1 MKKSFFLAA
10 ILFVFSFCIN
20 AQNKPIVTDIQA
32 LASKG
37 TRINVYWTLP
47 QNPEPAITKLLI
59 YRDTRPISSYNQL
72 SGAYFL
78 AELPPESCGYTDTV
92 SDYNDYF
99 YAVIAFTDRPFD
111 LILVSM
117 NSTVEGVHLIAPQ
130 PKDIE
135 PKKKEEE
142 KLYTDGAMRETPLPF
157 LNYVEGQGEAL
168 ISDEVAQQ
176 ASQFSGYSTKTGL
189 TPVSPYFFEE
199 DLKKNI
205 LQQVY
210 NNFVNS
216 LGYNGCSIYKIGYDC
231 TQDELLQCLIELIK
245 EEEIEIYDYKPEEL
259 KGDIEIKNLTY
270 KFPDSNDNVLK
281 NINIEV
287 KQGKSLGIIGVLGS
301 GKTTLMN

>member
-1 MKKSFFLAA
+1 MKKSFFVAVIFIAL
-10 ILFVFSFCIN
+10 SFCLN

-32 LASKG
+32 VPAKG

-47 QNPEPAITKLLI
+47 QNPEPKITKLLI

-199 DLKKNI
+199 DLI
-205 LQQVY
+205 
-210 NNFVNS
+210 S
-216 LGYNGCSIYKIGYDC
+216 
-231 TQDELLQCLIELIK
+231 
-245 EEEIEIYDYKPEEL
+245 
-259 KGDIEIKNLTY
+259 
-270 KFPDSNDNVLK
+270 PDSGDDFLLFEVLK
-281 NINIEV
+281 NTFVQEKYEESIVLLNKLNGTNISESVRNRVLFYIAEAYFFTGDFEEAAKCFV
-287 KQGKSLGIIGVLGS
+287 KVAHVYPLQTKIWMNY
-301 GKTTLMN
+301 TLDRIAIPQ

>member
-1 MKKSFFLAA
+1 MKRVFVILILLLTTTFF
-10 ILFVFSFCIN
+10 IYS
-20 AQNKPIVTDIQA
+20 QNKPIVTDIQA
-32 LASKG
+32 VPAKG

-47 QNPEPAITKLLI
+47 QNPEPKITKLLI
-59 YRDTRPISSYNQL
+59 YRDTRPISSYNHL

-78 AELPPESCGYTDTV
+78 AEPPPESRGYTDTV

-199 DLKKNI
+199 DLI
-205 LQQVY
+205 
-210 NNFVNS
+210 S
-216 LGYNGCSIYKIGYDC
+216 
-231 TQDELLQCLIELIK
+231 
-245 EEEIEIYDYKPEEL
+245 
-259 KGDIEIKNLTY
+259 
-270 KFPDSNDNVLK
+270 PDSGDDFLLFEVLK
-281 NINIEV
+281 NTFVQEKYEESIVLLNKLNGTNISESVRNRVLFYIAEAYFFTGDFEEAAKCFV
-287 KQGKSLGIIGVLGS
+287 KVAHVYPLQTKIWMNY
-301 GKTTLMN
+301 TLDRIAIPQ

>member
-1 MKKSFFLAA
+1 MKKSFFVAVIFIAL
-10 ILFVFSFCIN
+10 SFCLN

-32 LASKG
+32 VPAKG

-47 QNPEPAITKLLI
+47 QNPEPKITKLLI

-176 ASQFSGYSTKTGL
+176 ALQFSGYSTKTGL

-199 DLKKNI
+199 DLI
-205 LQQVY
+205 
-210 NNFVNS
+210 S
-216 LGYNGCSIYKIGYDC
+216 
-231 TQDELLQCLIELIK
+231 
-245 EEEIEIYDYKPEEL
+245 
-259 KGDIEIKNLTY
+259 
-270 KFPDSNDNVLK
+270 PDSGDDFLLFQVLK
-281 NINIEV
+281 NTFVQEKYEESIVLLNKLNGTNISESVRNRVLFYIAEAYFFTGDFEEAAKCFV
-287 KQGKSLGIIGVLGS
+287 KVAHVYPLQTKIWMNY
-301 GKTTLMN
+301 TLDRIAIPQ